1 MKVLVVD
8 DNKINR
14 KIPMI
19 MLGKMGIIVAE
30 AESGAQALD
39 AVHADAEISHL
50 LLDVNMPGMSGNE
63 VCSALRSEARGAQL
77 LIIAYTAHAFP
88 EERERIMAAGFDDL
102 LTKPFKQDALV
113 KALKIA

>member
-1 MKVLVVD
+1 MKVLIVD

-19 MLGKMGIIVAE
+19 MLGKLGIAVTE

-39 AVHADAEISHL
+39 SVHSDADISHM

-63 VCSALRSEARGAQL
+63 VCAALRADPRGARL
-77 LIIAYTAHAFP
+77 LIVAYTAHAFP

-102 LTKPFKQDALV
+102 LTKPFKQEALIR
-113 KALKIA
+113 ALRIG